1 MIESGPCMVPVIL
14 LLVVVDPSNDFF
26 VIPLSVYIV
35 VDLFIIFDN
44 HRRNQNYVKSH
55 PIEKAPVFV
64 ITVCN
69 LEAGVLLSDLANDVW
84 QPPVPLRDVVI
95 YEARLILRE
104 YYQPGIVILEYIL
117 IVEFTC

>member
-1 MIESGPCMVPVIL
+1 M
-14 LLVVVDPSNDFF
+14 
-26 VIPLSVYIV
+26 
-35 VDLFIIFDN
+35 
-44 HRRNQNYVKSH
+44 
-55 PIEKAPVFV
+55 

-69 LEAGVLLSDLANDVW
+69 LEAGVLLSDLANDVRE
-84 QPPVPLRDVVI
+84 PSVPLGDVVI